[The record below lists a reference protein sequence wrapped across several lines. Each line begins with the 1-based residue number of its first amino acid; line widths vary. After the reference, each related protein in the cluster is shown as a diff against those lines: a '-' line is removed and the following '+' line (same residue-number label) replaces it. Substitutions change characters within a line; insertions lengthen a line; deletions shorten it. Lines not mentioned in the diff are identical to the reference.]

1 MGWFLKV
8 LINKDI
14 WGRRSA
20 QSVVSCENLSKS
32 YGTGAG
38 VGAGV
43 NSENQVNQVV
53 LFASAVTY
61 QALQYY
67 WLNQVLGETGDCDF
81 VQCFK
86 IFCPPFVENYSKF
99 SEKNI

>member
-20 QSVVSCENLSKS
+20 QSVVSCENLS
-32 YGTGAG
+32 YGPGAG

-53 LFASAVTY
+53 LFASGVAI
-61 QALQYY
+61 L
-67 WLNQVLGETGDCDF
+67 L
-81 VQCFK
+81 
-86 IFCPPFVENYSKF
+86 VESGVG
-99 SEKNI
+99 